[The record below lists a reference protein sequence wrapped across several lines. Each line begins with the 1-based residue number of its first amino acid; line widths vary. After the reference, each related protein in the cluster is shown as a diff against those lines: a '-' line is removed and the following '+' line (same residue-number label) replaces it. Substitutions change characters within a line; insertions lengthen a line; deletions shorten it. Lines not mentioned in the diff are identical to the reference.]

1 MLTQSSKRAVAAA
14 FALTMSI
21 GAAGELLQPQTAQA
35 ITQAQQAQAIQ
46 AIQRAGCGLGFQGT
60 NATITCS
67 TQAVANLA
75 QQQLNSSYLKL
86 YNRSGKSYARYKI
99 GATAEQNKN
108 IPNIYYD
115 PSGPFN
121 LKIMPDNLNSRS
133 IQLTGTRDGFRL
145 TTAFESAGTEFQV
158 EDKWF
163 GSWKD
168 SAFPDLHWNNGRV
181 TANLAL
187 NRNMTLSNISNVG
200 VSGQWAIRSGFD
212 VIPDNY
218 MNNKV
223 SENLNSVLQSYLP
236 TINTLITQQLRTL
249 AGRIPDARVQNT
261 RFSFGNGNITA
272 SIPLT
277 NRGPVP
283 VVEDARQQSLTLAK
297 SYRIKD
303 DESWGSDEF
312 KNYNES
318 SSINV
323 ERGASATAFKPS
335 GRSNSP
341 RHCAGGEVRIEDW
354 DRVEVDNNGV
364 AKIWVSMELYEGT
377 SCSSNDRDGRSIG
390 VQRNGTAVGAPFMVV
405 RPGQTVSKTL
415 RVNNTAEGGDYGRI
429 TYTFTNRNR

>member
-1 MLTQSSKRAVAAA
+1 MLTKSSKRAVAAA
-14 FALTMSI
+14 FALSMSV
-21 GAAGELLQPQTAQA
+21 GAAGELLQPKAAQA
-35 ITQAQQAQAIQ
+35 ITPAQQAQAIQ
-46 AIQRAGCGLGFQGT
+46 AIQRAGCQLGFQGA

-75 QQQLNSSYLKL
+75 QQQLNNSYLKL

-99 GATAEQNKN
+99 GATAEQTKRINN
-108 IPNIYYD
+108 TYYD
-115 PSGPFN
+115 PRGPLN

-133 IQLTGTRDGFRL
+133 IRLTGTRDGFRL

-158 EDKWF
+158 EDKYF
-163 GSWKD
+163 GSWCD
-168 SAFPDLHWNNGRV
+168 NCFPDLHWNNGQV

-187 NRNMTLSNISNVG
+187 NRNMTLSNLSNVG
-200 VSGQWAIRSGFD
+200 ISGQWAIRTGFD

-223 SENLNSVLQSYLP
+223 RENINGVFQESLGS
-236 TINTLITQQLRTL
+236 INTLIREQLRTL
-249 AGRIPDARVQNT
+249 AGRIPDARVQNAQL
-261 RFSFGNGNITA
+261 SFRNGNITA
-272 SIPLT
+272 SIPL
-277 NRGPVP
+277 RGGGPGPGPGVS
-283 VVEDARQQSLTLAK
+283 RQQRLTLSKA
-297 SYRIKD
+297 YRIKD

-354 DRVEVDNNGV
+354 DRVEVDNSGV

-377 SCSSNDRDGRSIG
+377 SCNSNDRDGRSIG
-390 VQRNGTAVGAPFMVV
+390 VRRNGTAVGAPFMVV

>member
-1 MLTQSSKRAVAAA
+1 MLSKSSKRAVAAA

-99 GATAEQNKN
+99 GATAEQTKN

-121 LKIMPDNLNSRS
+121 LKIMPDDLNSRS

-168 SAFPDLHWNNGRV
+168 NAFPDLHWNNGRV

-318 SSINV
+318 ASINV

-377 SCSSNDRDGRSIG
+377 SCSSNDLDGRSIG

>member
-1 MLTQSSKRAVAAA
+1 MLTKSSKRAVAAA
-14 FALTMSI
+14 FALSMSV
-21 GAAGELLQPQTAQA
+21 GAAGELLQPKAAQA
-35 ITQAQQAQAIQ
+35 ITPAQQAQAIQ
-46 AIQRAGCGLGFQGT
+46 AIQRAGCQLGFQGA

-75 QQQLNSSYLKL
+75 QQQLNNSYLKL

-99 GATAEQNKN
+99 GATAEQTKRINN
-108 IPNIYYD
+108 TYYD
-115 PSGPFN
+115 PRGPFN

-133 IQLTGTRDGFRL
+133 IRLTGTRDGFRL

-158 EDKWF
+158 EDKYF
-163 GSWKD
+163 GSWCD
-168 SAFPDLHWNNGRV
+168 NCFPDLHWNNGQV

-187 NRNMTLSNISNVG
+187 NRNMTLSNLSNVG
-200 VSGQWAIRSGFD
+200 ISGQWAIRTGFD

-223 SENLNSVLQSYLP
+223 RENINGVFQESLGS
-236 TINTLITQQLRTL
+236 INTLIREQLRTL
-249 AGRIPDARVQNT
+249 AGRIPDARVQNAQL
-261 RFSFGNGNITA
+261 SFRNGNITA
-272 SIPLT
+272 SIPL
-277 NRGPVP
+277 RGGGPGPGPEVS
-283 VVEDARQQSLTLAK
+283 RQQRLTLSKA
-297 SYRIKD
+297 YRIKD

-354 DRVEVDNNGV
+354 DRVEVDNSGV

-377 SCSSNDRDGRSIG
+377 SCNSNDRDGRSIG
-390 VQRNGTAVGAPFMVV
+390 VRRNGTAVGAPFMVV

>member
-1 MLTQSSKRAVAAA
+1 MLTKSSKRAVAAA
-14 FALTMSI
+14 FALSMSV
-21 GAAGELLQPQTAQA
+21 GAAGELLQPKAAQA
-35 ITQAQQAQAIQ
+35 ITPAQQAQAIQ
-46 AIQRAGCGLGFQGT
+46 AIQRAGCQLGFQGA

-75 QQQLNSSYLKL
+75 QQQLNNSYLKL

-99 GATAEQNKN
+99 GATAEQTKRISNT
-108 IPNIYYD
+108 YYD
-115 PSGPFN
+115 PRGPFN

-133 IQLTGTRDGFRL
+133 IRLTGTRDGFRL

-158 EDKWF
+158 EDKYF
-163 GSWKD
+163 GSWCD
-168 SAFPDLHWNNGRV
+168 NCFPDLHWNNGQV

-187 NRNMTLSNISNVG
+187 NRNMTLSNLSNVG
-200 VSGQWAIRSGFD
+200 ISGQWAIRTGFD

-223 SENLNSVLQSYLP
+223 RENINGVFQESLGS
-236 TINTLITQQLRTL
+236 INTLIREQLRTL
-249 AGRIPDARVQNT
+249 AGRIPDARVQNAQL
-261 RFSFGNGNITA
+261 SFRNGNITA
-272 SIPLT
+272 SIPL
-277 NRGPVP
+277 RGGGPGPGPGVS
-283 VVEDARQQSLTLAK
+283 RQQRLTLSKA
-297 SYRIKD
+297 YRIKD

-354 DRVEVDNNGV
+354 DRVEVDNSGV

-377 SCSSNDRDGRSIG
+377 SCNSNDRDGRSIG
-390 VQRNGTAVGAPFMVV
+390 VRRNGTAVGAPFMVV

>member
-1 MLTQSSKRAVAAA
+1 MLTKSSKRAVAAA
-14 FALTMSI
+14 FALSMSV
-21 GAAGELLQPQTAQA
+21 GAAGELLQPKTAQA
-35 ITQAQQAQAIQ
+35 ITPAQQAQAIQ
-46 AIQRAGCGLGFQGT
+46 AIQRAGCQLGFQGA

-75 QQQLNSSYLKL
+75 QQQLDNSYLKL

-99 GATAEQNKN
+99 GATAEQTKN
-108 IPNIYYD
+108 IPNTYYN
-115 PSGPFN
+115 PRGPLN

-133 IQLTGTRDGFRL
+133 IRLTGTRDGFRL

-158 EDKWF
+158 EDKYF
-163 GSWKD
+163 GSWCD
-168 SAFPDLHWNNGRV
+168 NCFPDLHWNNGQV

-187 NRNMTLSNISNVG
+187 NRDMTLSNLSNIG
-200 VSGQWAIRSGFD
+200 ISGQWAIRSGFD

-223 SENLNSVLQSYLP
+223 RGNINGVFQDSLGS
-236 TINTLITQQLRTL
+236 INTLIRQQLRTL
-249 AGRIPDARVQNT
+249 AGRIPDARAQNAQL
-261 RFSFGNGNITA
+261 SFRNGNITA
-272 SIPLT
+272 SIPL
-277 NRGPVP
+277 REGAGPGVSS
-283 VVEDARQQSLTLAK
+283 QQRLSLSK

-354 DRVEVDNNGV
+354 DRVEVDNSGV

-377 SCSSNDRDGRSIG
+377 SCNSNDRDGRSIG
-390 VQRNGTAVGAPFMVV
+390 VRRNGTAVGAPFMVV